1 MSEEFKG
8 TILVVDDDPS
18 LLDTI
23 KDILEIENFR
33 VELAHS
39 GLEGLEKIK
48 NNIDLVLTDIKMPG
62 MDGIQFLHSIKEMNS
77 DIPVIV
83 ITGFASL
90 ETAVRAM
97 REGAQDSIVK
107 PFEVDKF
114 IAGVKRAVKEKRLT
128 QKNKELLNDLDFAN
142 HELDRRMHQLFR
154 LDEINKTISSTFDL
168 GDILSSLVYTTTE
181 AVKAKVGS
189 FMLLDEE
196 SHNLV
201 IKAARG
207 LDKNVIDKVKIKV
220 GQGIP
225 GMVVEKGRTITS
237 SEINKDK
244 FRLGEAEEKI
254 YRSHNFVSI
263 PIASRSRI
271 WGVLNISDPDVN
283 FVFSEVDIKLLEIL
297 ASQVSIALE
306 NSQLNGRLQNSY
318 LNTLQVLA
326 SAIEAKCKYT
336 RGHSE
341 RVTRYAVQFAKI
353 LGLSAREIDKLK
365 FACGV
370 HDIGK
375 INISDAILN
384 KPSRFN
390 EEEWCQMR
398 QHPAKGVEILV
409 PLGIL
414 KEIVPLVK
422 HHHERFDGKGYPDGL
437 RGEELPLETKVIS
450 LVDSYDAMT
459 STRPYRIEMNHKSAV
474 KEIEDNLGTQFDVE
488 LGKLFV
494 EHRFEEVGAT
504 A

>member
-1 MSEEFKG
+1 
-8 TILVVDDDPS
+8 
-18 LLDTI
+18 
-23 KDILEIENFR
+23 
-33 VELAHS
+33 
-39 GLEGLEKIK
+39 
-48 NNIDLVLTDIKMPG
+48 
-62 MDGIQFLHSIKEMNS
+62 
-77 DIPVIV
+77 
-83 ITGFASL
+83 
-90 ETAVRAM
+90 
-97 REGAQDSIVK
+97 
-107 PFEVDKF
+107 
-114 IAGVKRAVKEKRLT
+114 
-128 QKNKELLNDLDFAN
+128 
-142 HELDRRMHQLFR
+142 
-154 LDEINKTISSTFDL
+154 
-168 GDILSSLVYTTTE
+168 
-181 AVKAKVGS
+181 
-189 FMLLDEE
+189 
-196 SHNLV
+196 
-201 IKAARG
+201 
-207 LDKNVIDKVKIKV
+207 
-220 GQGIP
+220 
-225 GMVVEKGRTITS
+225 
-237 SEINKDK
+237 
-244 FRLGEAEEKI
+244 
-254 YRSHNFVSI
+254 
-263 PIASRSRI
+263 
-271 WGVLNISDPDVN
+271 VLNISDPDVN

-297 ASQVSIALE
+297 VSQVSIALE

-341 RVTRYAVQFAKI
+341 RVTQYAVQFAKM
-353 LGLSAREIDKLK
+353 LGLSAAEIDKLK

-384 KPSRFN
+384 KPSRLN
-390 EEEWCQMR
+390 EEEWKQMR

-474 KEIEDNLGTQFDVE
+474 KEIEDNLGKQFDIE